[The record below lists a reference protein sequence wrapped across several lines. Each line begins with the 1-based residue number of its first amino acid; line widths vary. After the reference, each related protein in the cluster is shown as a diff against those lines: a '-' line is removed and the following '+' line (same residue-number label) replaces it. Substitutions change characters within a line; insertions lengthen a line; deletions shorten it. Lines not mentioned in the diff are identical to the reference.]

1 LNRKSDQKIPKNLL
15 RTRLPV
21 SDIFQTADFP
31 ELFFGIVAPIGV
43 NMDMVCDVLSATIA
57 EMNYKP
63 IPLRI
68 TKMMEEIP
76 VGPSFELNSNSYIES
91 YRSRIDY
98 ANEVRRKFGVDALAA
113 LTISAVRS
121 SRIEYWQSSQSSAE
135 SDPAKFKPEEKPVA
149 SRAYVIRQLKRPEEV
164 ALLRQVYGRQFIVVS
179 AYSSEAIRLKYIEQA
194 QTKSRGGLLGD
205 TEAHNEAYDI
215 ISTDSK
221 ELKDDDAGQNVRD
234 AFPLGDVFID
244 ATNKQTCE
252 KTLTRFIRLLFG
264 HNQITPTRDEYG
276 MYLAKTASLRSSDL
290 SRQVGAAIFRTT
302 GEVIT
307 LGCNEVP
314 KAGGGTYWPDDEDD
328 QRDFVQGY
336 DPNDGQKNE
345 IIIDVINR
353 LLRSN
358 QLSEELLNLGD
369 PIEISKLLLRDNTPD
384 GLKESRL
391 MDLLEFG
398 RIIHAEM
405 SAISDAARKGVSVQ
419 NAVLFCTTFPCHICA
434 KHIVAAGIARVVFL
448 EPYPKSYAK
457 KLHGDS
463 IALDGEGDSKKVKFV
478 PFIGVSPFRYRDL
491 FEKGKRK
498 SDSKAVEW
506 SKGRKQPQL
515 GVYFPSYAESENI
528 VVDKLNTKLKPHIL
542 DKSRQ
547 SVSSEN
553 NP

>member
-1 LNRKSDQKIPKNLL
+1 MSDTL
-15 RTRLPV
+15 
-21 SDIFQTADFP
+21 QTADFP

-43 NMDMVCDVLSATIA
+43 NMDMVCDVLSSTISDMA
-57 EMNYKP
+57 YKP
-63 IPLRI
+63 VSLRI
-68 TKMMEEIP
+68 TKMMKEIDL
-76 VGPSFELNSNSYIES
+76 GSDFKINSNSYIDS
-91 YRSRIDY
+91 YRSRIGY
-98 ANEVRRKFGVDALAA
+98 ANEVRRQFGVNTLAA
-113 LTISAVRS
+113 LTVSAIRS
-121 SRIEYWQSSQSSAE
+121 SRIEYWQSRSSSAAE
-135 SDPAKFKPEEKPVA
+135 ISTKVKPEEKPVA
-149 SRAYVIRQLKRPEEV
+149 HRAYIIRQLKRPEEI
-164 ALLRQVYGRQFIVVS
+164 ALLRQIYGRQFIVVS
-179 AYSSEAIRLKYIEQA
+179 AYCAEAARLSYIEQA
-194 QTKSRGGLLGD
+194 QSKSSGGLFKD
-205 TEAHNEAYDI
+205 TEAHNSAYEI

-221 ELKDDDAGQNVRD
+221 ESKEDSVGQNVRD

-252 KTLTRFIRLLFG
+252 ITLTRFIKLLFG
-264 HNQITPTRDEYG
+264 HNQITPSRDEYG

-290 SRQVGAAIFRTT
+290 SRQVGAAIFRTS

-314 KAGGGTYWPDDEDD
+314 KAGGGTYWPGDEGD
-328 QRDFVQGY
+328 QRDFVQGF

-345 IIIDVINR
+345 IIIDVIDR
-353 LLRSN
+353 LMRTRK
-358 QLSEELLNLGD
+358 LSDELLKLND
-369 PIEISKLLLRDNTPD
+369 PIEISRILLNDKTQD

-405 SAISDAARKGVSVQ
+405 SAISDAARKGISIQ
-419 NAVLFCTTFPCHICA
+419 DAVLFCTTFPCHICA
-434 KHIVAAGIARVVFL
+434 KHIVATGIQKVVFL

-498 SDSKAVEW
+498 SNSKADEW
-506 SKGRKQPQL
+506 SKGTKQPQL

-528 VVDKLNTKLKPHIL
+528 VVDELNKKLNLKDAHKKITQTIEL
-542 DKSRQ
+542 
-547 SVSSEN
+547 
-553 NP
+553 